1 MLVDVVVC
9 LKGRRQEI
17 DEFCVKLDAI
27 GTKERERKERGRE
40 REEERESRRK
50 KKEKWKERGE
60 EGKERTEEKGRRSR
74 ALLLKMV
81 PSPVLS
87 LGKGRSKAS
96 L

>member
-40 REEERESRRK
+40 REEERETA
-50 KKEKWKERGE
+50 EGRGE
-60 EGKERTEEKGRRSR
+60 CNNKWIPVDPNAFSPLSR
-74 ALLLKMV
+74 D
-81 PSPVLS
+81 
-87 LGKGRSKAS
+87 
-96 L
+96 